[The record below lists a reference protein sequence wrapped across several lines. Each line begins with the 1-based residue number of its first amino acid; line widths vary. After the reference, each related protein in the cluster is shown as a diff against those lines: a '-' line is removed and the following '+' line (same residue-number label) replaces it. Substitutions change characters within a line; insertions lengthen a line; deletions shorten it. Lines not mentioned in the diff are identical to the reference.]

1 MSEENVELV
10 RLAYDLFN
18 RRDIDAF
25 LDLAHPEIEWHDHG
39 AFDTGP
45 IRGRDAVRAFIE
57 SGLEPWEEFQRD
69 PEEIIDL
76 GDDRVLGVF
85 RARARGKASG
95 IELDV
100 QAADLVTITDGKFA
114 RYDMYPVEEAFEA
127 AGLGDRLDH

>member
-1 MSEENVELV
+1 MSQRNVELV

-18 RRDIDAF
+18 RRDIEGF
-25 LDLAHPEIEWHDHG
+25 LDLADPEIVWHDHA
-39 AFDTGP
+39 AFDTRP
-45 IRGRDAVRAFIE
+45 VQGREAVRAFLE
-57 SGLEPWEEFQRD
+57 QGLEPWEEFRRD

-100 QAADLVTITDGKFA
+100 RAGDLVTISDGKFVS
-114 RYDMYPVEEAFEA
+114 YDMYPLPQAYDA
-127 AGLGDRLDH
+127 AGLPRP